1 MLVSRFSD
9 VKNPKQEATLTLG
22 DVGSSSEVLN
32 NPRAFVYYKEKKLLL
47 MPATLMTSAGDG
59 ENPYLAKSAFQWLVG
74 LSLEPGRITEK
85 FRISHIER
93 SDAMNTDWKN
103 TCKGYTYGYTPEF
116 CKIGATLDSY
126 LANNLWNYSSQF
138 INRVLYIGESL
149 YTIGESRIQ
158 MQNFA
163 SPTVPTAAQKF
174 RAQSQNIGYPMPI
187 DVMPMVR

>member
-1 MLVSRFSD
+1 
-9 VKNPKQEATLTLG
+9 
-22 DVGSSSEVLN
+22 
-32 NPRAFVYYKEKKLLL
+32 
-47 MPATLMTSAGDG
+47 
-59 ENPYLAKSAFQWLVG
+59 
-74 LSLEPGRITEK
+74 
-85 FRISHIER
+85 
-93 SDAMNTDWKN
+93 MNTDWKN

-116 CKIGATLDSY
+116 CKIGATIDSY

-187 DVMPMVR
+187 DVMPAVR